1 MTTALVW
8 LRRDLRLDDHAA
20 LSIALQNHAR
30 VIPVFVFDRTILDPL
45 PRNDRRIPFI
55 LDCLRQLKT
64 ELQTAGSDVVIRYG
78 DPREII
84 PQLACEFGAAAVH
97 ANRDYEPSAL
107 ARDAAVS
114 AALHQDG
121 IDWFDHKDQVI
132 FERDEVLT
140 QAGTPFGVFTPYWR
154 RWQSRFS
161 PADAAEYPVE
171 PFRRRLA
178 RLAPQPLPSAAEIGF
193 DDQPSPVP
201 AGMHGT
207 AARFDDFARR
217 IDRYHETR
225 DLPALEGTSGLGPH
239 LRFGTISVRKLV
251 RLALDHDSEGARCWL
266 KELGWR
272 EFYQQLLWHRPTL
285 VAHAF
290 RPEFDTLP
298 FPNRQDWFAA
308 WCEGQTGFP
317 LVDAGMRELY
327 QTGQMHNRLR
337 MVAAS
342 FLIKDLLVDWRWG
355 ERHFARLLLDFEL
368 ASNSGGW
375 QWAASVGC
383 DAQPWFRIFNPVSQ
397 SQRFDPDGDYIRR
410 FCPELAGLSAQAIH
424 APWLASPQE
433 LGKAGIV
440 LGRDYPLPIID
451 HAIQRKAALALF
463 RQASGK

>member
-55 LDCLRQLKT
+55 LDCLQQLKV
-64 ELQTAGSDVVIRYG
+64 ELQAAGNDLVVRHG

-84 PQLACEFGAAAVH
+84 PRLARGFGAAAVH

-114 AALHQDG
+114 AALRRDG
-121 IDWFDHKDQVI
+121 IGWFDHKDQVI

-154 RWQSRFS
+154 RWQARFS
-161 PADAAEYPVE
+161 PVDAAEYPVE
-171 PFRRRLA
+171 PFRHQLA
-178 RLAPQPLPSAAEIGF
+178 ELAPQPLPSAAEIGF

-201 AGMHGT
+201 AGMHGA
-207 AARFDDFARR
+207 AARFADFILR
-217 IDRYHETR
+217 IDHYHAAR
-225 DLPALEGTSGLGPH
+225 DFPSRNSASGLGPH

-272 EFYQQLLWHRPTL
+272 EFYQQLLWHKPALIT
-285 VAHAF
+285 HAF

-298 FPNRQDWFAA
+298 FPNRQDWFTA
-308 WCEGQTGFP
+308 WCAGQTGFP

-342 FLIKDLLVDWRWG
+342 FLVKDLLVDWRWG
-355 ERHFARLLLDFEL
+355 ERHFASQLLDFDL

-433 LGKAGIV
+433 LGKAGII
-440 LGRDYPLPIID
+440 LGQDYPLPIID
-451 HAIQRKAALALF
+451 HAIQRETALTLF
-463 RQASGK
+463 RCATGK